1 MTLPKSLFNIWQPFL
16 QYCNN
21 TNNMIRLLFQ
31 KLVNT
36 YKLENDQYV
45 QFNQENLR
53 NKFLLVWIL
62 ALIKLNSFKNS
73 ILVFFL

>member
-1 MTLPKSLFNIWQPFL
+1 
-16 QYCNN
+16 
-21 TNNMIRLLFQ
+21 MIRLLFQ

-73 ILVFFL
+73 ILVFFFIKFVYLFTKSVFS

>member
-1 MTLPKSLFNIWQPFL
+1 M
-16 QYCNN
+16 
-21 TNNMIRLLFQ
+21 RLLFQ

-36 YKLENDQYV
+36 YKLENEQYV

-62 ALIKLNSFKNS
+62 ALIKLNSFKNGKS
-73 ILVFFL
+73 IFLMAVYIFLNNYFEYILI